1 MQHYSGAGPGQNNS
15 QAATNAFGRGLFR
28 MHGGSIAHPGQAS
41 ESCIIP
47 PPDVRR
53 QMSALPGRTLTVTQC

>member
-15 QAATNAFGRGLFR
+15 QAATNAFGRDLFR
-28 MHGGSIAHPGQAS
+28 TYASSIAHPGQAS
-41 ESCIIP
+41 EGCTIL

-53 QMSALPGRTLTVTQC
+53 QMSASSGRTLKVTR